1 MLSASARNLAM
12 KARRVKSG
20 AAIGP
25 VSESP
30 AAFHKLLNGPL
41 RQKFFPEVER
51 WWRTHR
57 RDLPWRRTSDPYR
70 IFVSEV
76 MLQQTQVA
84 RVVPAY
90 RAFLRR
96 FPSVRQLAQADQPA
110 VLRCWIGLGYNR
122 RARALHRAAQMIASE
137 HRNRVP
143 LSLNALRELP
153 GVGEYTARAMLA
165 FAKDAPLLPLD
176 TNIRRVLIRHFGER
190 SPRDLQ
196 IFADGLARRRGGR
209 DLAQMLMDFGALVC
223 TSRRSRCAALGLSHI
238 AEALPILRQKPF
250 ANSDRLF
257 RGRIVAVLSRS
268 RRAVA
273 ITELHRRIVAPGG
286 EQIPITRL
294 RRILG
299 ALDREAMIDFSFR
312 DKTVR
317 LANGR

>member
-1 MLSASARNLAM
+1 MR
-12 KARRVKSG
+12 ARRTKIG

-25 VSESP
+25 ASESP
-30 AAFHKLLNGPL
+30 AAFHKLFNGSL
-41 RQKFFPEVER
+41 RQEFFPAVER
-51 WWRTHR
+51 WWRIHR

-96 FPSVRQLAQADQPA
+96 FPSVRQLAAADQAA
-110 VLRCWIGLGYNR
+110 VIRCWVGLGYNR

-137 HRNRVP
+137 YRDQMP
-143 LSLNALRELP
+143 LSLETLYGLP
-153 GVGEYTARAMLA
+153 GVGEYTARAVLV

-176 TNIRRVLIRHFGER
+176 TNIRRVLIRHFGQR
-190 SPRDLQ
+190 TPRDLQ

-209 DLAQMLMDFGALVC
+209 NLAQMLMDFGALVC
-223 TSRRSRCAALGLSHI
+223 TSRRPRCVTLGLSHV
-238 AEALPILRQKPF
+238 AEALPVPRQKPF
-250 ANSDRLF
+250 VNSDRF
-257 RGRIVAVLSRS
+257 YRGRIVAVLSRS
-268 RRAVA
+268 RSVLAV
-273 ITELHRRIVAPGG
+273 TELRRRIAAPGIG
-286 EQIPITRL
+286 QIPMTRL

-299 ALDREAMIDFSFR
+299 ALDREAIIDFSLR
-312 DKTVR
+312 AKKVR